1 MNLSLLSLL
10 SITQPKGFFMLVLL
24 FDIDGTLVRTGGAG
38 KAAMELALT
47 QEFGV
52 KEILDVVPYSGRT
65 DPAIGR
71 DLLEVHGLAITP
83 ENLEK
88 LHEAYLNHLSDK
100 LSQVGGH
107 LCPGITE
114 LLHVLQTRE
123 EVQLGLLTGN
133 MRRGAEKK
141 LAHFGIWDRFDFG
154 GFGDG
159 RTNRDDVARAALAD
173 AERHL
178 QKSINPDRV
187 WVIGDTPLDVSC
199 ARAIGAKALAVA
211 TGWHPIDELHATG
224 ADAVF
229 DNLSDTAAVLRLW

>member
-1 MNLSLLSLL
+1 
-10 SITQPKGFFMLVLL
+10 MLILL

-38 KAAMELALT
+38 KAAMEQALQT
-47 QEFGV
+47 GFGV
-52 KEILDVVPYSGRT
+52 RELLDVVPYSGRT

-71 DLLEVHGLAITP
+71 DLLDVHGLATTE
-83 ENLEK
+83 ENLQR
-88 LHEAYLNHLSDK
+88 LHEAYLSQLSEK
-100 LSQVGGH
+100 LLQIGGH
-107 LCPGITE
+107 LCPGIAP
-114 LLHVLQTRE
+114 LLEVLTQRQD
-123 EVQLGLLTGN
+123 VQLGLLTGN
-133 MRRGAEKK
+133 VRRGAKTK
-141 LAHFGIWDRFDFG
+141 LGHFGIWDTFAFG

-178 QKSINPDRV
+178 NQSVSLDRV

-211 TGWHPIDELHATG
+211 TGWHPITELQTTG

-229 DNLSDTAAVLRLW
+229 EDLSDREAVLRLW